1 MSGKLY
7 ICPTPIGNLGDISLR
22 TIETFKEVDYIAAED
37 TRHSGQLLKHL
48 GINKPFI
55 SYHEHNK
62 KSKGQDLLA
71 LLKSGKNLA
80 LVSDAGMPGISDPGQ
95 DMVRL
100 CIEEDIEVTVLPGPS
115 AFVNALVLS
124 GLDTNRFT
132 FIGFLPS
139 KSSDRKKE
147 LKEIKPLK
155 ETLIIYESPHRILD
169 SLKDI
174 EEVLGNRNIS
184 ISRELTKLYEETL
197 RGQVSDLIEHFNK
210 NKAKGEFVIILE
222 GNLDETDIYTNLSI
236 VEHLEYLIEN
246 GYSKKDAVKK
256 IAEDR
261 DIPKNLVYKESLN
274 M

>member
-115 AFVNALVLS
+115 AFVN
-124 GLDTNRFT
+124 NR
-132 FIGFLPS
+132 
-139 KSSDRKKE
+139 
-147 LKEIKPLK
+147 
-155 ETLIIYESPHRILD
+155 
-169 SLKDI
+169 
-174 EEVLGNRNIS
+174 
-184 ISRELTKLYEETL
+184 
-197 RGQVSDLIEHFNK
+197 
-210 NKAKGEFVIILE
+210 
-222 GNLDETDIYTNLSI
+222 
-236 VEHLEYLIEN
+236 
-246 GYSKKDAVKK
+246 
-256 IAEDR
+256 
-261 DIPKNLVYKESLN
+261 
-274 M
+274 